1 MVAAGAPW
9 ARRILFA
16 LGIFQI
22 LSTLLGFVTLVFFGD
37 MYQEALANTPF
48 AGMYVLSG
56 LFLGIVVGGFHW
68 FAAIVHLRK
77 PAWLGA
83 AHALAGASMIGWIF
97 GECRS

>member
-16 LGIFQI
+16 LAIFQI

-48 AGMYVLSG
+48 AGSRKLRSSG
-56 LFLGIVVGGFHW
+56 WEATRMWAV
-68 FAAIVHLRK
+68 
-77 PAWLGA
+77 
-83 AHALAGASMIGWIF
+83 S
-97 GECRS
+97 